1 MNDPLAIEL
10 AVLGLLH
17 ERPLHGYELYRRY
30 SSPTGLSVVWKVK
43 RSRFY
48 AILARLGKLGLV
60 EMEILEQVDR
70 PPRKVFR
77 LTAKG
82 LDAFRAW
89 MTRPVSDSRAFRVE
103 FPAKLLFCAR
113 VDPGAARRLVADQK
127 AECRKWLLLRRC
139 EAGDRGFDALVCR
152 FRAGQLRAMEEW
164 LSDCQAYLDQEPEF
178 G

>member
-1 MNDPLAIEL
+1 MNDSLSIEL

-17 ERPLHGYELYRRY
+17 DRPIHGYELYRRY
-30 SSPTGLSVVWKVK
+30 SSPTGLSLVWKVK

-48 AILARLGKLGLV
+48 AILARLGRLGLV
-60 EMEILEQVDR
+60 DMEVREQADR

-77 LTAKG
+77 LTAEG
-82 LDAFRAW
+82 LAAFRAW
-89 MTRPVSDSRAFRVE
+89 MSRPVSDSRAFRVE

-113 VDPGAARRLVADQK
+113 LDPGAARHLVADQK
-127 AECRKWLLLRRC
+127 EECRKWLLLRRC
-139 EAGDRGFDALVCR
+139 AEGDRGFDVLVCR

-164 LSDCQAYLDQEPEF
+164 LSDCEAYLDQGPEF